1 MKKTEARSQKAE
13 LSWEDAREPLARLLR
28 GDARREVVGSL
39 VAAGDDGALPF
50 LRKAMR
56 AHAFETRS
64 GTISLRRAVDSL
76 DARSRAEGLHV
87 IHGWDF
93 KAQRRPADIA
103 PVLLLDYIERAGIP
117 PARTRVAIEVL
128 LDHYCL
134 AILALFAVRAWDSG
148 DPAAR
153 LDDLGELIAELN
165 GAGGS
170 GHRVV
175 ESVGTL
181 LILAVAYF
189 HPEEH
194 AYDDLL
200 AKVRT
205 LDPAHALGIA
215 LPAAPVLASH
225 LRWGYRFMY
234 RQDIGRMR
242 DDNIVDYPWVL
253 FSLLTLARGFAAA
266 CTGPASVSGPG
277 RLQLADAL
285 FNGLSADPH
294 AFLGKAPAF
303 LAPQAREH
311 EELRALIMRH
321 RDELL
326 SDSASFMPTRA
337 MFSPMAFGCN
347 FLSNASVASAVLAVQ
362 GSDPHPPLDALLR
375 HHGGSGGA
383 GWAETFARRLMEY
396 ASVPERLGAG
406 QAPLLV
412 YDPFD
417 GVHHYNA
424 VTRALQ
430 AAT

>member
-1 MKKTEARSQKAE
+1 VSSAKKTEMT
-13 LSWEDAREPLARLLR
+13 WEVAREPLARLLH
-28 GDARREVVGSL
+28 GDARRGVV
-39 VAAGDDGALPF
+39 DALMERPQEALKG

-56 AHAFETRS
+56 AHTFATGE
-64 GTISLRRAVDSL
+64 GEISLRRAVDAL
-76 DARSRAEGLHV
+76 DTRSRAEGLHV

-93 KAQRRPADIA
+93 KVQRRPADIA
-103 PVLLLDYIERAGIP
+103 PVLLLDYAERAGIP
-117 PARTRVAIEVL
+117 EGRTRVALEVL

-134 AILALFAVRAWDSG
+134 AILALFVVRAWDDG
-148 DPAAR
+148 AAAAR
-153 LDDLGELIAELN
+153 LDDVGGLIAELN

-200 AKVRT
+200 DKVRT
-205 LDPAHALGIA
+205 LDTAHAIDVA

-253 FSLLTLARGFAAA
+253 FSLLTLARGYAAA
-266 CTGPASVSGPG
+266 CTGPATVSGPG

-294 AFLGKAPAF
+294 AFVGKAPAF
-303 LAPQAREH
+303 LAPHAKEH
-311 EELRALIMRH
+311 EELRALLMRH

-326 SDSASFMPTRA
+326 SDSASFMPTKA
-337 MFSPMAFGCN
+337 TFSPMAFGCN

-362 GSDPHPPLDALLR
+362 GGDPHPPLDALLR

-383 GWAETFARRLMEY
+383 GWAETFARALMDY

-424 VTRALQ
+424 VTRAL
-430 AAT
+430 AV

>member
-1 MKKTEARSQKAE
+1 VSSAKKTEMT
-13 LSWEDAREPLARLLR
+13 WEAAREPLARLLR
-28 GDARREVVGSL
+28 GDARRQ
-39 VAAGDDGALPF
+39 VADALMANGADAALKG

-56 AHAFETRS
+56 THAFVA
-64 GTISLRRAVDSL
+64 GKDQISLRRSVDAL
-76 DARSRAEGLHV
+76 DSRSRAEGLHV

-93 KAQRRPADIA
+93 TAQRRPADIA
-103 PVLLLDYIERAGIP
+103 PVLLLDYAMRAGIP
-117 PARTRVAIEVL
+117 EGRTRAAVEVI

-134 AILALFAVRAWDSG
+134 AMLALFAVRAWDYG

-153 LDDLGELIAELN
+153 LDDINGLIADLN
-165 GAGGS
+165 GVGGS

-175 ESVGTL
+175 EDVGTL

-194 AYDDLL
+194 AYDELL

-205 LDPAHALGIA
+205 LDAAHALSVA

-234 RQDIGRMR
+234 RQDVGRMR
-242 DDNIVDYPWVL
+242 SDNVVDYPWVL
-253 FSLLTLARGFAAA
+253 FSLLTLARAYAAA
-266 CTGPASVSGPG
+266 CVGPPGQAGPG
-277 RLQLADAL
+277 RLRLADAL

-294 AFLGKAPAF
+294 AFTGKSPAF
-303 LAPQAREH
+303 LAPHSREH
-311 EELRALIMRH
+311 DELRALLIRH

-326 SDSASFMPTRA
+326 SDSASFMPTKA
-337 MFSPMAFGCN
+337 TFSPMAFGCN

-362 GSDPHPPLDALLR
+362 GGDPNPSLDTLLR
-375 HHGGSGGA
+375 HHGGGGSS
-383 GWAETFARRLMEY
+383 GWAESFARRLMEY

-406 QAPLLV
+406 QAPLIV

-424 VTRALQ
+424 VTRAL
-430 AAT
+430 TTT

>member
-1 MKKTEARSQKAE
+1 MSSDKKAE
-13 LSWEDAREPLARLLR
+13 ITWEAAREPLARLLHS
-28 GDARREVVGSL
+28 DARHRVVDSL
-39 VAAGDDGALPF
+39 METPHEALKG

-56 AHAFETRS
+56 AHTFAAGSEQ
-64 GTISLRRAVDSL
+64 ISLRRAVDAL

-93 KAQRRPADIA
+93 NAQRRPADIA
-103 PVLLLDYIERAGIP
+103 PVLLLDYVMRGGIP
-117 PARTRVAIEVL
+117 EDRTRAALEVI

-134 AILALFAVRAWDSG
+134 AVLALFAVRAWDDG
-148 DPAAR
+148 DAGAR
-153 LDDLGELIAELN
+153 LDNLNGLIADLN
-165 GAGGS
+165 GSGGS

-175 ESVGTL
+175 EDVGTL
-181 LILAVAYF
+181 VILAVAYF

-200 AKVRT
+200 AKVWT
-205 LDPAHALGIA
+205 LGAAHALEVA

-234 RQDIGRMR
+234 RQDVGRMR
-242 DDNIVDYPWVL
+242 SDNVVDYPWVL
-253 FSLLTLARGFAAA
+253 FALLTLARGYAAA
-266 CTGPASVSGPG
+266 CLDPGAQGGPG
-277 RLQLADAL
+277 RLRLADAL

-294 AFLGKAPAF
+294 AFTGKPPAF
-303 LAPQAREH
+303 LAPHAREH
-311 EELRALIMRH
+311 EELRALLIRH

-326 SDSASFMPTRA
+326 SDSASFMPTKA
-337 MFSPMAFGCN
+337 TFSPMAFGCN

-362 GSDPHPPLDALLR
+362 GGDPNPSLDALLR
-375 HHGGSGGA
+375 HHGGGSGGE
-383 GWAETFARRLMEY
+383 WAESFARRLMDY

-424 VTRALQ
+424 VTRAIQ
-430 AAT
+430 AAK

>member
-1 MKKTEARSQKAE
+1 
-13 LSWEDAREPLARLLR
+13 
-28 GDARREVVGSL
+28 V
-39 VAAGDDGALPF
+39 
-50 LRKAMR
+50 
-56 AHAFETRS
+56 
-64 GTISLRRAVDSL
+64 
-76 DARSRAEGLHV
+76 
-87 IHGWDF
+87 
-93 KAQRRPADIA
+93 QRRPADIA
-103 PVLLLDYIERAGIP
+103 PVLLLDYAERAGIP
-117 PARTRVAIEVL
+117 EGRTRVALEVL

-134 AILALFAVRAWDSG
+134 AILALFVVRAWDDG
-148 DPAAR
+148 DAAAR
-153 LDDLGELIAELN
+153 LDDVGGLIAELN

-200 AKVRT
+200 DKVRT
-205 LDPAHALGIA
+205 LDTAHAIDVA

-253 FSLLTLARGFAAA
+253 FSLLTLARGYAAA
-266 CTGPASVSGPG
+266 CTGPATVSGPG

-294 AFLGKAPAF
+294 AFVGKAPAF
-303 LAPQAREH
+303 LAPHAKEH
-311 EELRALIMRH
+311 EELRALLMRH

-337 MFSPMAFGCN
+337 TFSPMAFGCN

-362 GSDPHPPLDALLR
+362 GGDPHPPLDALLR

-383 GWAETFARRLMEY
+383 GWAETFARALMDY

-424 VTRALQ
+424 VTRAL
-430 AAT
+430 AV